1 MCFHTVAETKDQ
13 DQVLQLEIEM
23 TEDPKKN
30 LQGEKRI
37 TFHRGLRF
45 G

>member
-1 MCFHTVAETKDQ
+1 MKELIEDLVEMIIIETKDQ

-30 LQGEKRI
+30 LQVTEGN
-37 TFHRGLRF
+37 L
-45 G
+45 